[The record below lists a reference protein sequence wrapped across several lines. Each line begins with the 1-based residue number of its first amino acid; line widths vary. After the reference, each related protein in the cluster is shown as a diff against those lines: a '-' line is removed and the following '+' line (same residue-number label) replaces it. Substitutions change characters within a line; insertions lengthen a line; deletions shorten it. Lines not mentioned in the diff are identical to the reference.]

1 MRCPLCRNN
10 SYYMIK
16 LYSNIGKCS
25 ICMNDF
31 TNPVAFIKCGHI
43 YCLECINTE
52 AIHRN
57 EFKPHIISDESIIN
71 NNYTSSNSTTP
82 STSSNSTTP
91 STSSNSTTPSTSSN
105 STIPST
111 SSNSTIPSTSS
122 NSIIPST
129 SSNSIIPSTLSNSTI
144 PSTVNRSNRSTP
156 TCLRDTCPYPS
167 WNNLPNQCCSKTCRN
182 KKCIMRW
189 CIHDKLEHSS
199 YCITHFIQMRQN
211 QYI

>member
-10 SYYMIK
+10 SDYMIK
-16 LYSNIGKCS
+16 LYSNIGECS

-43 YCLECINTE
+43 YCLVCINNE
-52 AIHRN
+52 ASHRN
-57 EFKPHIISDESIIN
+57 ECKPHIISDESIIN
-71 NNYTSSNSTTP
+71 NNYTTVTNSTI
-82 STSSNSTTP
+82 S
-91 STSSNSTTPSTSSN
+91 STSSN

-122 NSIIPST
+122 NSTIPST
-129 SSNSIIPSTLSNSTI
+129 VNRSNTPSTSSNSTI

>member
-1 MRCPLCRNN
+1 
-10 SYYMIK
+10 
-16 LYSNIGKCS
+16 
-25 ICMNDF
+25 MNDF

-71 NNYTSSNSTTP
+71 NNYTSSD
-82 STSSNSTTP
+82 
-91 STSSNSTTPSTSSN
+91 
-105 STIPST
+105 
-111 SSNSTIPSTSS
+111 
-122 NSIIPST
+122 
-129 SSNSIIPSTLSNSTI
+129 SIIPSTLSNSTI
-144 PSTVNRSNRSTP
+144 PGTSSNSTRPSTVNISNRSTP